1 MNYGKMNIN
10 MEHKKKIRDG
20 FNPKA
25 SILFFSSLPPYLPF
39 PSPLTPLMPSSF
51 PFPFWPVLVK
61 LHTSLNQ
68 VHPLR
73 SRFGLNLSLQI

>member
-25 SILFFSSLPPYLPF
+25 SILFFSSLPSLP
-39 PSPLTPLMPSSF
+39 PF
-51 PFPFWPVLVK
+51 PFPPYPSYAFFFPFPILACASQTAHFSK
-61 LHTSLNQ
+61 PS
-68 VHPLR
+68 PPPED
-73 SRFGLNLSLQI
+73 